1 MKEML
6 YDQLKR
12 YIENLEIET
21 LEESKLHIA
30 IGFIK
35 TLFGIDD

>member
-6 YDQLKR
+6 YAKLIG

-21 LEESKLHIA
+21 LDESQLHIA

-35 TLFGIDD
+35 TLFDLHD

>member
-6 YDQLKR
+6 HAQLLQ

-21 LEESKLHIA
+21 LEESQLHIA

-35 TLFGIDD
+35 TLFGLPD